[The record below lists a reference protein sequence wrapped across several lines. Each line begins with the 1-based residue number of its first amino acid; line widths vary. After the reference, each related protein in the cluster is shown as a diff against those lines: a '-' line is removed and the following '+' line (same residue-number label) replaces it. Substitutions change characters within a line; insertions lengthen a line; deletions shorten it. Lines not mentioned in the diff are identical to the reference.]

1 MTMPRSLPPA
11 EAASPKRALRIV
23 KRLSF
28 GVLMLATLA
37 AAALVVEFA
46 FRRPYTPSIK
56 ATADTRPIAALG
68 TWRIRGTRQSV
79 LLRGHD
85 RSKPILLFLH
95 GGPGMP
101 VMFMAHA
108 FQRKLEQDFVVV
120 HWDRRGAGKS
130 YDAGVGNA
138 PSVSD
143 TLQDLY
149 ALTEALRDRLG
160 QAPIYLVGHSWGTY
174 LGMLAAHERPD
185 LFAAYVGTG
194 QMAAD
199 ADRIRAARN
208 IFFLEEARRRR
219 DAEMIRR
226 LRSGDELTE
235 DDLFRYGAELRGA
248 ESFWPILVLGLR
260 APEYTLGDVMNV
272 PKGSSQL
279 LKTMRY
285 DVIRGPLD
293 RNLLEFKIPVYF
305 LLGRHDWNEPS
316 VLAAAYLQRIRAPR
330 KGLLWFENAAHF
342 PFLEEPDRFHRAM
355 LSIDHAVTS
364 IRGK

>member
-1 MTMPRSLPPA
+1 
-11 EAASPKRALRIV
+11 
-23 KRLSF
+23 
-28 GVLMLATLA
+28 
-37 AAALVVEFA
+37 
-46 FRRPYTPSIK
+46 
-56 ATADTRPIAALG
+56 
-68 TWRIRGTRQSV
+68 
-79 LLRGHD
+79 
-85 RSKPILLFLH
+85 
-95 GGPGMP
+95 MP

-130 YDAGVGNA
+130 FAAGDIGA
-138 PSVSD
+138 PSVSE
-143 TLQDLY
+143 TLKDLY
-149 ALTEALRDRLG
+149 ALTTALRDRFG
-160 QAPIYLVGHSWGTY
+160 QSRIYLVGHSWGTY

-199 ADRIRAARN
+199 ADRVRAARN

-219 DAEMIRR
+219 DVEMIRR
-226 LRSGDELTE
+226 LQSGDELTE

-248 ESFWPILVLGLR
+248 ESFWPILMLGLR
-260 APEYTLGDVMNV
+260 APEYTLRDVMNV

-285 DVIRGPLD
+285 DVVKGPLD

-316 VLAAAYLQRIRAPR
+316 VLAAAYLRRIRAPL

-342 PFLEEPDRFHRAM
+342 PFLEEPDRFHGAM
-355 LSIDHAVTS
+355 LSINNAVGS
-364 IRGK
+364 VRDKHRDGD